1 MKPLKSPHPHLSS
14 LLSMLTDLPSRL
26 TTQPLNSPPIN
37 GLEKSLMSGGLLP
50 FLPGRSPSMV
60 LSWAGQAPHST
71 SAVQESPNSML
82 PRVLG
87 NSRAVS
93 GWAAPSWSDGR
104 EQDRQGNLSTTCG
117 QTDTRTRGHTHTHTR
132 THDLPHRLEAAQ
144 SPQQPPSLKS
154 AKLLMSRPFQNW
166 GSLEVYQE
174 GNSQSVTLGEPRE
187 QGGGW
192 RPLAFC
198 NIVCL
203 LDPLVVWGFLA
214 VETSPRTQELRK
226 LVLLQ
231 PCWIA
236 CTATYTAR
244 PDHLHMWFQFFWEF
258 LMGKCVYML
267 QKCTFGKNFYFLPS
281 DCTGCTKCPAHPHP
295 HIIFS
300 LLNK

>member
-166 GSLEVYQE
+166 D
-174 GNSQSVTLGEPRE
+174 QSVRKPWGLSGRKLTVCNFGRA
-187 QGGGW
+187 QGTGW
-192 RPLAFC
+192 
-198 NIVCL
+198 
-203 LDPLVVWGFLA
+203 G
-214 VETSPRTQELRK
+214 VET
-226 LVLLQ
+226 VGLLQ
-231 PCWIA
+231 HCLPAGSTCCLGVSCCWDKPQNPGA
-236 CTATYTAR
+236 EKAGFA
-244 PDHLHMWFQFFWEF
+244 
-258 LMGKCVYML
+258 
-267 QKCTFGKNFYFLPS
+267 
-281 DCTGCTKCPAHPHP
+281 AA
-295 HIIFS
+295 
-300 LLNK
+300 LLNCLHSNLHSTPWPSAHVVSIFLGVSYGKMCLYVTKMHVWKELLLSTFWLHGLH